1 MFLVFFR
8 SLPCLTRPAKLGVL
22 IVLVLSSVQA
32 LSQAPPLNPR
42 DLGSLGQVNWGY
54 VRFEATGRGGGVPPL
69 FTFPPDTEIALY
81 DSRGNVLEQ
90 NDDIFWPFDRNSR
103 ITWNSPVEGRYY
115 LAVGLVDTVFGSRFE
130 VTTTSTT
137 SGSYTLTPSRENTPG
152 GGGAPPFDPIV
163 PGSVSPGSIT
173 WYTFTIGTVATGPP
187 IDAVALGV
195 VGNSNSPLQLSTA
208 GSSIDTEIALFSSTG
223 NLILEND
230 DLPDGTRQGAITAPN
245 LTPGTYFVAVG
256 QYNTVFGDDFA
267 AQSNS
272 TTPGNFI
279 LTAGSEQPIS
289 GQAPP
294 NGVQWFTFSISLPPS
309 DLDGDGIPDSIEDQ
323 YSCLD
328 KNIADADADPDEDG
342 IPNGTELDLGTD
354 PCNPDTDADG
364 LPDGA
369 EAGLVF
375 ELNWSDAVTGTIS
388 FPAGSLS
395 NPPSIGFR
403 ESVPGTTLTLRSAGR
418 EFTFSD
424 PLLAFNTLVPD
435 QEIDFSTDLVS
446 QINDFNIFVNGF
458 NGVGVQE
465 ILISSTG
472 ERVSLSSMISSNTDP
487 TNADTDGDGLLD
499 GVETRTG
506 TFVDA
511 NDTGTDP
518 TLPDSDGDGSGDRF
532 EIEQNFDPNDAT
544 SGPPAPVVQPSF
556 IPINEFVPGSY
567 TPDLTQTGLNY
578 QENHYA
584 GGVIFNNQAE
594 GNYNIHV
601 SGIPNPLR
609 SFDGIEPLASHGVG
623 GDQIST
629 RNRPWLDGGGENF
642 TVRINGYLNMSSFS
656 PGTYN
661 IHLGADDTN
670 FFIMDTVDGQVTAQ
684 HNCCPQN
691 QVTTFTITTPGMFP
705 FDNVFGEQAGGDWYD
720 VGISGPGINGIV
732 ALGDTD
738 RGSPPVHPI
747 GGSNA
752 VDTVTPE
759 VRLVEVSHD
768 AERDSTQ
775 LTWES
780 APGQFFEIA
789 KSTELSADPATWPRI
804 LTDIQA
810 APGSETSLVVDD
822 AAVEAEAFYKVFQ
835 TPPPALPTGDGS
847 SREQA
852 ISLGRIPSGE
862 LVLDTRGSA
871 VGDTEIGLFGA
882 EGNLIAENDDAT
894 DLGLLSRIT
903 IALAPGTYYIA
914 TGAYN
919 TTFNPAGFSVV
930 APTSITDAFTVNVIS
945 GENNAAPIALSSS
958 GVNPSGPLWFSLLVE

>member
-1 MFLVFFR
+1 MFLGYFR
-8 SLPCLTRPAKLGVL
+8 SIFCLTRPAKLGVL
-22 IVLVLSSVQA
+22 LVLVLSSVQA
-32 LSQAPPLNPR
+32 FSQAPPLNPR

-54 VRFEATGRGGGVPPL
+54 VRFETNGLGGGID
-69 FTFPPDTEIALY
+69 FFPPDTEIALY

-90 NDDIFWPFDRNSR
+90 NDDIFWPFDLNSR
-103 ITWNSPVEGRYY
+103 ITWNAPVEGRYY

-130 VTTTSTT
+130 VTTTSTG
-137 SGSYTLTPSRENTPG
+137 SGSYLLTPSRENTPG
-152 GGGAPPFDPIV
+152 GGGAPPFDPLV

-187 IDAVALGV
+187 INVVDLGV
-195 VGNSNSPLQLSTA
+195 VGNSDSPLQLSTA
-208 GSSIDTEIALFSSTG
+208 GSSIDTEIALYSAEG

-256 QYNTVFGDDFA
+256 QFDTVFGDDFV
-267 AQSNS
+267 AQSSS

-294 NGVQWFTFSISLPPS
+294 NGVQWFAFSISLPPS

-328 KNIADADADPDEDG
+328 RNIADADADPDGDG

-369 EAGLVF
+369 EAGFVF

-418 EFTFSD
+418 VFTFSD
-424 PLLAFNTLVPD
+424 PLLAFNTLVPN

-458 NGVGVQE
+458 NGVGVKE

-472 ERVSLSSMISSNTDP
+472 ERVSLSSMTSTNTDP

-518 TLPDSDGDGSGDRF
+518 TLPDTDGDGSGDRF

-544 SGPPAPVVQPSF
+544 SGPPFLVVQPSF
-556 IPINEFVPGSY
+556 VPINEFVPGSY

-578 QENHYA
+578 QENHYV

-594 GNYNIHV
+594 ANYNAHI
-601 SGIPNPLR
+601 SGIPRPLR
-609 SFDGIEPLASHGVG
+609 SFDGIEPLASHGDG

-629 RNRPWLDGGGENF
+629 RNRSWRDGGGENF
-642 TVRINGYLNMSSFS
+642 TVRINGYLDMSSFS

-684 HNCCPQN
+684 HSCCQQN
-691 QVTTFTITTPGMFP
+691 QVTAFTIITPGMFP
-705 FDNVFGEQAGGDWYD
+705 FDNVFGEQDGGDWYD

-732 ALGDTD
+732 ALGDTEG
-738 RGSPPVHPI
+738 GSPPVHPI
-747 GGSNA
+747 GRSNA
-752 VDTVTPE
+752 AVPVIPE
-759 VRLVEVSHD
+759 VRVIGISHD
-768 AERDSTQ
+768 AERDTTQ

-789 KSTELSADPATWPRI
+789 KTTDLNADPATWPRI
-804 LTDIQA
+804 LTEIEA
-810 APGSETSLVVDD
+810 SPGAETSLVVDEV
-822 AAVEAEAFYKVFQ
+822 AVEAQAFYKVFQ
-835 TPPPALPTGDGS
+835 TSPPALPSGDGS

-862 LVLDTRGSA
+862 LVLDTRGSVVA
-871 VGDTEIGLFGA
+871 DTEIGLYLADGDLL
-882 EGNLIAENDDAT
+882 GSNDDDA
-894 DLGLLSRIT
+894 DLGLLSRIA

-914 TGAYN
+914 TSAYN
-919 TTFNPAGFSVV
+919 TTFNPAGFSVF
-930 APTSITDAFTVNVIS
+930 APSGVTDAITVNVAR
-945 GENNAAPIALSSS
+945 GENNAAPVALSSS
-958 GVNPSGPLWFSLLVE
+958 GVNASGPLWFSLLVE

>member
-8 SLPCLTRPAKLGVL
+8 SLPCLTRPAKLGIL
-22 IVLVLSSVQA
+22 IALVLSSVQA
-32 LSQAPPLNPR
+32 LSQAPPVNPR

-54 VRFEATGRGGGVPPL
+54 VRFETSGLGGGIN
-69 FTFPPDTEIALY
+69 FFPPDTEIALY

-90 NDDIFWPFDRNSR
+90 NDDIFWPVNRDSR

-130 VTTTSTT
+130 VTTTSTG
-137 SGSYTLTPSRENTPG
+137 SGSYLLTPSRENTPG

-163 PGSVSPGSIT
+163 SGSVSPGSIT

-187 IDAVALGV
+187 INAVALGV

-208 GSSIDTEIALFSSTG
+208 GSSIDTEIALYSSEG

-435 QEIDFSTDLVS
+435 QEIDFNTDLVS

-472 ERVSLSSMISSNTDP
+472 ERVSLSSMTSSNTDP

-518 TLPDSDGDGSGDRF
+518 TLPDTDGDGSGDRF

-567 TPDLTQTGLNY
+567 IPDLTQTGLNY

-594 GNYNIHV
+594 GNYNVHV

-759 VRLVEVSHD
+759 VKLIEVSHD

-775 LTWES
+775 LTWQS

-847 SREQA
+847 SQEQA

-882 EGNLIAENDDAT
+882 QGNLIAENDDAT

-903 IALAPGTYYIA
+903 IALPPGTYYIA

-930 APTSITDAFTVNVIS
+930 APPSITDAFTVNVIS

-958 GVNPSGPLWFSLLVE
+958 GVNASGPLWFSLLVE

>member
-1 MFLVFFR
+1 MFLSFFR

-22 IVLVLSSVQA
+22 LVLVLSSVQA
-32 LSQAPPLNPR
+32 LSQAPPVNPR

-54 VRFEATGRGGGVPPL
+54 LRFETTGLGGG
-69 FTFPPDTEIALY
+69 FDFFPADTEIALY

-115 LAVGLVDTVFGSRFE
+115 LAVGLVDTVFGSRFQ
-130 VTTTSTT
+130 VTTTSTG
-137 SGSYTLTPSRENTPG
+137 SGSYLLTPSRENTPG
-152 GGGAPPFDPIV
+152 GGGAPPFNPLV
-163 PGSVSPGSIT
+163 NGSVSPGSIT

-223 NLILEND
+223 NLLLEND

-472 ERVSLSSMISSNTDP
+472 ERVSLSSMTSSNTDP

-518 TLPDSDGDGSGDRF
+518 TLPDTDGDGSGDRF
-532 EIEQNFDPNDAT
+532 EIEQNFDPNDAA

-594 GNYNIHV
+594 GNYNVHV

-752 VDTVTPE
+752 VDTVTSE

-847 SREQA
+847 SQEQA

-903 IALAPGTYYIA
+903 IALPPGTYYIA